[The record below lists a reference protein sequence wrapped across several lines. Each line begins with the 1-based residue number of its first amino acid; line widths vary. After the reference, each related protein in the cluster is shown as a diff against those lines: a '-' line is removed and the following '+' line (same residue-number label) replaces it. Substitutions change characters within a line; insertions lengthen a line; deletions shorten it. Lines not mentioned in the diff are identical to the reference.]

1 MAMPGLS
8 PLFSPQ
14 TSTHVPR
21 RLFRASILSGI
32 LLGASFPI
40 DGLGMLEQG
49 WLAMIAYVPLLR
61 VTVGRPRR
69 SPGHVFALALLTH
82 LLAYSIAFHW
92 VILHPLPVT
101 ALASVGGV
109 SVLALLTSIPWAVG
123 AWVRK
128 LASYRLAMA
137 TWALAMLGL
146 EHMLSVG
153 PWALPWSVLSHT
165 QASMPHAGLAS
176 IAGATGLTVIVL
188 AMNAAVTRALG
199 ATGAQHG
206 HDAGDRDRSGPSRR
220 ALVPIAA
227 LAIVIAAGTFI
238 STSHPSS
245 GQNGTRLL
253 LVQPAM
259 QPPDWARTDTLAAVD
274 RLLAMT
280 EAAISG
286 LGTAAAGEVHDRPRA
301 VDAIVW
307 PETALPPLV
316 FRDTATAWQTRVEAL
331 GVPLVTGAVQPVA
344 NESTSDRQEYTND
357 VLLFHSGERPDAYS
371 KHHLVP
377 FAEHVPFVDD
387 LPMLQRLTVPAG
399 GVAGYRRGNGA
410 SVLQVREDS
419 GLRIAPLIC
428 FETILRPYARSVAR
442 REPDILLGLSQVGW
456 WGNASVLPQYRAL
469 TSLRAR
475 ETGYPILVGTVSGPS
490 FTAHPDGRLEIH
502 AGWMDATAQVV
513 TVPPPVSTRYRA
525 AGPWMDGSVA
535 LLLAV
540 VVLVPSG
547 RTRRIIHR

>member
-1 MAMPGLS
+1 MPRG
-8 PLFSPQ
+8 
-14 TSTHVPR
+14 
-21 RLFRASILSGI
+21 LFRASILSGI

-61 VTVGRPRR
+61 VTVGGPPR
-69 SPGHVFALALLTH
+69 SPGHAFALALLTH

-109 SVLALLTSIPWAVG
+109 AVVALLTSIPWAVG

-137 TWALAMLGL
+137 TWALSMLGL

-153 PWALPWSVLSHT
+153 PWAVPWSVLSHT
-165 QASMPHAGLAS
+165 QASMPHAELAS
-176 IAGATGLTVIVL
+176 IAGGTALTAIVI

-199 ATGAQHG
+199 ATGAHHG
-206 HDAGDRDRSGPSRR
+206 HHAGDRDRSGPSRP

-227 LAIVIAAGTFI
+227 LAVVIAAGSLI
-238 STSHPSS
+238 STPHPSS
-245 GQNGTRLL
+245 DQKRTRLL

-259 QPPDWARTDTLAAVD
+259 QPLDWARTDTLAAVD

-280 EAAISG
+280 EAAMTEAAMSG
-286 LGTAAAGEVHDRPRA
+286 AGTAAAEEVHDRPGA

-316 FRDTATAWQTRVEAL
+316 FRDTATGWQTRVDAL
-331 GVPLVTGAVQPVA
+331 GAPLVTGAVRPVA
-344 NESTSDRQEYTND
+344 NESTSQRREYTND
-357 VLLFHSGERPDAYS
+357 VLLFQSDGRRDAYS

-410 SVLQVREDS
+410 SVLPVGDHT
-419 GLRIAPLIC
+419 GLRIAPLVC

-442 REPDILLGLSQVGW
+442 LEPDILLGLSQVGW

-475 ETGYPILVGTVSGPS
+475 ETGYPMLVATVSGSS

-502 AGWMDATAQVV
+502 ANWMDATAKVV
-513 TVPPPVSTRYRA
+513 SVPEPVSTRYRA
-525 AGPWMDGSVA
+525 AGAWMDGSVA

-540 VVLVPSG
+540 VLLLPTG
-547 RTRRIIHR
+547 RARGKIHR

>member
-1 MAMPGLS
+1 MPVLS
-8 PLFSPQ
+8 PLFYLQ

-21 RLFRASILSGI
+21 RLFRASILSGV

-40 DGLGMLEQG
+40 DGLGVLEQG

-61 VTVGRPRR
+61 VTVSGPPR
-69 SPGHVFALALLTH
+69 SPGHAFALALLTH

-109 SVLALLTSIPWAVG
+109 AVLALLTSIPWAVG
-123 AWVRK
+123 AWIRK

-137 TWALAMLGL
+137 TWALLMLGL

-176 IAGATGLTVIVL
+176 IAGGTAMTAIVL

-199 ATGAQHG
+199 ATATQHG
-206 HDAGDRDRSGPSRR
+206 HDAGNRDSSGPSRW
-220 ALVPIAA
+220 ALIPIAA
-227 LAIVIAAGTFI
+227 LAVVIGAGSVL

-245 GQNGTRLL
+245 DKARARLL

-259 QPPDWARTDTLAAVD
+259 QALDWARTDTLAAVD

-280 EAAISG
+280 EAAMSSAEP
-286 LGTAAAGEVHDRPRA
+286 AAAGDLHDRPRA

-316 FRDTATAWQTRVEAL
+316 FRDTATAWQTRVDAL
-331 GVPLVTGAVQPVA
+331 GAPLVTGAVRPVA
-344 NESTSDRQEYTND
+344 NESTSDRREYTND
-357 VLLFHSGERPDAYS
+357 VLLFHSGGRRDAYS

-387 LPMLQRLTVPAG
+387 LPILQRLTVPAG
-399 GVAGYRRGNGA
+399 GVMGYRRGNGA
-410 SVLQVREDS
+410 TVLQVGADS
-419 GLRIAPLIC
+419 GLRIAPLVC
-428 FETILRPYARSVAR
+428 FESILRPYAQSVAR
-442 REPDILLGLSQVGW
+442 LEPDILLALSQVGW

-490 FTAHPDGRLEIH
+490 FTAHPDGHLEIH
-502 AGWMDATAQVV
+502 AGWMDATAKVV
-513 TVPPPVSTRYRA
+513 TVPEPVSTRYQA
-525 AGPWMDGSVA
+525 ARRWMDGSVA
-535 LLLAV
+535 LLLGV
-540 VVLVPSG
+540 FVLVPSG
-547 RTRRIIHR
+547 RRRTKIHR